1 MVTTILHLITGL
13 ETGGAEQMLVRLVT
27 RLDPQRHRSVVISM
41 TGPGTLGAA
50 LCGTGIEL
58 YSLNM
63 RRGWPDPRALS
74 RLAGILRRVRPDIV
88 QTWLYHADLLG
99 TVGRQLAGVPC
110 RLFWNIQCTD
120 MAGWNVVR
128 KLLARLSRV
137 VDLVVANS
145 LSGQRFHEALGYRP
159 RCWVHIPN
167 ACDTAEFAFDAEA
180 RRALRAEWG
189 VGDGQIAIGLPAR
202 YHPMKDHG
210 NFLAAATRLIGRRP
224 ETIFVLAG
232 PGADR
237 GSAELTEAVA
247 RHGLTDRVRLL
258 GNREDM
264 PRVYS
269 ALDIATLSSAYG
281 EGSPNVLVEAM
292 SCGLPCAATDCGD
305 VAEMLGP
312 HGLVVP
318 RRDPAALSSAW
329 ERLVALGAA
338 GRATLGR
345 NARCRAIERYDVDI
359 IATRY
364 DRLYDHGKAPVCG

>member
-1 MVTTILHLITGL
+1 MTTTILHLITGL

-27 RLDPQRHRSVVISM
+27 RLDPQRHRSVVVSM
-41 TGPGTLGAA
+41 TGPGTLGGG
-50 LCGTGIEL
+50 LCETGSEL
-58 YSLNM
+58 CSLGM

-74 RLAGILRRVRPDIV
+74 RLTGILRRVRPDIV

-99 TVGRQLAGVPC
+99 TVARQLASVPC

-120 MAGWNVVR
+120 MAGCGVVR
-128 KLLARLSRV
+128 ELLARLSRG

-145 LSGQRFHEALGYRP
+145 LAGKRFHEARGYRP

-167 ACDTAEFAFDAEA
+167 ACDTAEFAFDGEA
-180 RRALRAEWG
+180 RRKLRGEWG
-189 VGDGQIAIGLPAR
+189 IADDQIAIGLPAR
-202 YHPMKDHG
+202 FHPMKDHS
-210 NFLAAATRLIGRRP
+210 NFLAAAARLTAHRP
-224 ETIFVLAG
+224 EAIFVLVG

-237 GSAELTEAVA
+237 RSNDLTEAVA
-247 RHGLTDRVRLL
+247 RHSLTERVRLL

-264 PRVYS
+264 PRIYS

-292 SCGLPCAATDCGD
+292 ACGVPCAATECGD
-305 VAEMLGP
+305 AAELLGP

-318 RRDPAALSSAW
+318 RRDPAALASAW

-345 NARCRAIERYDVDI
+345 HARCRAIERYDLAV
-359 IATRY
+359 IAARY
-364 DRLYDHGKAPVCG
+364 DGLYDRD